1 MIEDECPKDAENV
14 AHEEPKV
21 SLQWPNIFDQVIKD
35 SDSDTSVDDRPND
48 EEEPWRGDP
57 EMELVR
63 SNLVFVGAFEL
74 VHHDDGDEH
83 DRCKDSYNPLGFP
96 SKTKGID
103 FLRLG
108 FLNELVVLAVVES
121 L

>member
-1 MIEDECPKDAENV
+1 
-14 AHEEPKV
+14 
-21 SLQWPNIFDQVIKD
+21 
-35 SDSDTSVDDRPND
+35 
-48 EEEPWRGDP
+48 
-57 EMELVR
+57 MELVR

-74 VHHDDGDEH
+74 VHHDDGYEH
-83 DRCKDSYNPLGFP
+83 DRCEDSYNPLGFP

-121 L
+121 LQQHFMFENYVIGQKSLRLELDQQKTFIILMVIILHQSAGMVKWGAHCIKH